1 MQTETFQNNNKNKL
15 THQYYSKV
23 KSEDYKHNKEAVLV
37 AIQVN
42 NLSLKMTRYVY
53 DPAFKYHAIFRIRNH
68 FKINT
73 IGYFD

>member
-1 MQTETFQNNNKNKL
+1 MFQRNNDG
-15 THQYYSKV
+15 

-37 AIQVN
+37 AIQAN

-53 DPAFKYHAIFRIRNH
+53 DPAFKYYVIHRIRNN

>member
-1 MQTETFQNNNKNKL
+1 MFQRNNDG
-15 THQYYSKV
+15 

-37 AIQVN
+37 AIQTN

-53 DPAFKYHAIFRIRNH
+53 DPAFKYYVIHRIRNN